1 MYKLKFLSLIILVA
15 LISCK
20 APLIFEHKNAQIIPA
35 TYDKKNDNTNMADLK
50 WKDFFTDPYL
60 QTLIDTALVNNVE
73 ILTTLQEIEMAKNN
87 IAIKKSFL
95 KPSVSAGVGLGIDK
109 AGRYTATGAGNAST
123 EITDGKGVPEPITD
137 ILLGLKTTWEVDI
150 WHKLR
155 NAKKGALLK
164 YLKTVEGK
172 NFVITNL
179 VAEIAN
185 SYYELL
191 ALDNQLEII
200 RETIQLQ
207 KNELEIVKVQKEAAK
222 ATELGVKQFEAQVYN
237 LQGDEYDVLQ
247 NITEAENKINFLLS
261 RFPQKIDRDKT
272 LLTSKI
278 PMTINEGIPAQLLQN
293 RPDIKQAALEL
304 QAAKIDVK
312 IAQAEFYPSLGIS
325 ANLGFQAFKPKY
337 LFKPLESLAFSV
349 INDFAGPIINRTA
362 IKAEFNKANAVQLEA
377 LYDYQKAVVN
387 GYIEVSNEM
396 SNIKNLQEIQN
407 LKTKEVQTLTKS
419 ISIAKD
425 LFQYARATYLE
436 VLIAQRDALSAK
448 LELVETSKK
457 QFNAVTNIYKA
468 LGGGWK

>member
-1 MYKLKFLSLIILVA
+1 M
-15 LISCK
+15 
-20 APLIFEHKNAQIIPA
+20 
-35 TYDKKNDNTNMADLK
+35 
-50 WKDFFTDPYL
+50 
-60 QTLIDTALVNNVE
+60 
-73 ILTTLQEIEMAKNN
+73 
-87 IAIKKSFL
+87 
-95 KPSVSAGVGLGIDK
+95 
-109 AGRYTATGAGNAST
+109 
-123 EITDGKGVPEPITD
+123 
-137 ILLGLKTTWEVDI
+137 
-150 WHKLR
+150 
-155 NAKKGALLK
+155 
-164 YLKTVEGK
+164 
-172 NFVITNL
+172 
-179 VAEIAN
+179 
-185 SYYELL
+185 
-191 ALDNQLEII
+191 
-200 RETIQLQ
+200 
-207 KNELEIVKVQKEAAK
+207 KVQKEAAK